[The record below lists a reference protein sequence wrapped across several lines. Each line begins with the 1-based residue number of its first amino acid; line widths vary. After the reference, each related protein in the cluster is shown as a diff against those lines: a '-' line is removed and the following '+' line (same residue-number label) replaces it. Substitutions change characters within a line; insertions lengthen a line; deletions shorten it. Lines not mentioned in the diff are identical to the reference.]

1 MKKIVI
7 VLSLICFIFS
17 TGFGQEYTESR
28 PIRFGFQFSPTFSKM
43 TTDSKSINANG
54 SSILGAKLGAVGEF
68 YFRDNYAL
76 ATGIGFAF
84 NHSGKLKYD
93 NRGSFWP
100 ESDLSIPGLDTIQQE
115 ATLKYNLQY
124 VEIPFSL
131 RLVSSFNDGAMRYY
145 IEAPTLYLGINTQA
159 RGTITGTNNQDTEK
173 EDIKPDVRN
182 FNLSWGFGG
191 GIEYELGTDTWVIG
205 GLFYQRGF
213 SDVTRNKGFTIDDAG
228 VQKKEDSKAIISAF
242 GIRIGLMF

>member
-7 VLSLICFIFS
+7 LLSLICFITS
-17 TGFGQEYTESR
+17 LGYAQDYESSKD
-28 PIRFGFQFSPTFSKM
+28 IRFGFQFSPTFSKM
-43 TTDSKSINANG
+43 TTDVKTINSNG
-54 SSILGAKLGAVGEF
+54 TSILGAKLGAVGEF
-68 YFRDNYAL
+68 YFRENYAL

-84 NHSGKLKYD
+84 NHSGQLKYD
-93 NRGSFWP
+93 NKGSFWP
-100 ESDLSIPGLDTIQQE
+100 NSDLSIPGLDTIQQE

-131 RLVSSFNDGAMRYY
+131 RLVSSLNGAMRYY

-159 RGTITGTNNQDTEK
+159 RGTITGTNTQDTEK
-173 EDIKPDVRN
+173 EDVKPDVRN

-191 GIEYELGTDTWVIG
+191 GIEYELGKDTWAVG

-213 SDVTRNKGFTIDDAG
+213 SDVTKNDGFTIDENG
-228 VQKKEDSKAIISAF
+228 IQKKENSKAIIGAF
-242 GIRIGLMF
+242 GIRLGIMF